1 MKAQIIKAKRVIVGS
16 DLVCKE
22 NAALRIEDGKI
33 AEIYERASELPKDLD
48 AEVIDLGD
56 KTLIPGLID
65 CHNHLALDTRLE
77 NHLVKMN
84 DCACEQTIRALK
96 TMRDD
101 LASGVTTARC
111 LGDRFYI
118 DVTCRQAQRE
128 GRISGPKLVV
138 SGIGMRASHGHGYVG
153 MPFNGPEEF
162 RRQARENISHGVD
175 FLKVFMTKVINAT
188 PFIYHFMSPEELSAV
203 VQEAR
208 SVGITTACHC
218 SGGQGLDDCL
228 EAGIDCLEHV
238 YYITQEQ
245 VERVKKAD
253 RWVVY
258 TPSYA
263 LNDTLLFKFSPK
275 DREGS
280 LKEKEIICKC
290 LEGAIR
296 GGLKFGIGTDG
307 IHQGLAQECQY
318 ISQLGAANRDVLA
331 GVTVNAAR
339 LCGVSEKTG
348 SITKGLAADLVAV
361 NGNPLGDIS
370 ALDQV
375 TAVYQDGKAIALE

>member
-48 AEVIDLGD
+48 AEVLDLGD

-361 NGNPLGDIS
+361 EGNPLEDIS
-370 ALDQV
+370 ALGRV
-375 TAVYQDGKAIALE
+375 SAVYQDGNAVTWI